1 MWQSLWVKN
10 NHYMYN
16 LIDGK
21 KVAFE
26 IKKEIADEV
35 AKLKSQG
42 KRVPHLAAIL
52 VGNNGSSETYV
63 ANKVRDCA
71 EVGFK
76 STLLRFGNEIDES
89 ALLEE
94 IDKLNKNEDIDGFIV
109 QLPLPRHISE
119 HKVIEAIDPEKDA
132 DGFHPVNLGK
142 MMIGLS
148 SYLPATPYGIVEL
161 LNRYRIDTSGKSCV
175 VIGRSNIVGRPVSIL
190 LSQKGMDATV
200 TVVHSRTKNI
210 QSVVSQADIIIA
222 AIGSP
227 GFVTSDM
234 VKVGAVVIDVGTT
247 RVESHESKSG
257 FRLTG
262 DVDFENVAPK
272 CSYITPVP
280 GGVGPMTRVSLL
292 RNTLMVARKKVESE
306 LKKPALLRCIKP
318 GEIEIKSTGS
328 SRPV

>member
-1 MWQSLWVKN
+1 
-10 NHYMYN
+10 MYN

-21 KVAFE
+21 KVAAE
-26 IKKEIADEV
+26 IKKEIAEEV
-35 AKLKSQG
+35 AKLRLKG
-42 KRVPHLAAIL
+42 KKVPHLAAIL

-63 ANKVRDCA
+63 ANKVKDCG

-76 STLLRFGNEIDES
+76 STLMRFGNDITEAEMLGKIAE
-89 ALLEE
+89 
-94 IDKLNKNEDIDGFIV
+94 LNHDDDVDGFIV

-119 HKVIEAIDPEKDA
+119 HKVIEAIDPQKDA

-142 MMIGLS
+142 MVIGLPG
-148 SYLPATPYGIVEL
+148 YLPATPFGIVEL
-161 LNRYRIDTSGKSCV
+161 LKRYKIETSGKNCV

-227 GFVTSDM
+227 AFVTADM
-234 VKVGAVVIDVGTT
+234 VKIGAVVIDVGTT
-247 RVESHESKSG
+247 RIESQETKSG
-257 FRLTG
+257 YKLVG
-262 DVDFENVAPK
+262 DVDFDNVAPR

-292 RNTLMVARKKVESE
+292 RNTMLAVMKD
-306 LKKPALLRCIKP
+306 
-318 GEIEIKSTGS
+318 
-328 SRPV
+328 